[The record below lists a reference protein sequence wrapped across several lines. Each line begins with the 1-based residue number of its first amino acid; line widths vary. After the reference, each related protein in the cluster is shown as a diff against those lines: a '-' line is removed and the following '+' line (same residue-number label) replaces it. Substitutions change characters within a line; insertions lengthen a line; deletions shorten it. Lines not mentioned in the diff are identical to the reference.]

1 MVANKKK
8 TTPFKTK
15 NEMVT
20 TDNSCEPF
28 QLESFIWRQYSSTQ
42 MVEMGYR
49 NALMDLLQEIMVL
62 ENVHY
67 LSGRRRNNLDGMQ
80 SF

>member
-1 MVANKKK
+1 M
-8 TTPFKTK
+8 PCK
-15 NEMVT
+15 NETQVVN

-42 MVEMGYR
+42 MVEMGYE
-49 NALMDLLQEIMVL
+49 NVLMYLLQEIVVL
-62 ENVHY
+62 ENAHY

-80 SF
+80 SLKLLW